1 MRRQQSFTVKAA
13 AGAPATAAV
22 PIEAECLDAPR
33 GFGRGVDVSTYR
45 YLDELWAA
53 ALRQAEASAL
63 ALPHTGSSE
72 LQGAKHTAEADNAGR
87 EETSIRQA
95 TDKTGVSSTCNDSHL
110 ALSPLPRA
118 PVPPGGSAAHLPVPQ
133 PPPPAV
139 VARRS
144 MPSGTSK
151 QTWMRVEAQPNLKR
165 NAYTARQG
173 VAWVVQ

>member
-22 PIEAECLDAPR
+22 PVEAECLDAPR
-33 GFGRGVDVSTYR
+33 GFGSGVDISTYR

-53 ALRQAEASAL
+53 ALLQAEASVL
-63 ALPHTGSSE
+63 ALPHTGSSG
-72 LQGAKHTAEADNAGR
+72 LQGAKHTSEADNAGR
-87 EETSIRQA
+87 KETSIKQA
-95 TDKTGVSSTCNDSHL
+95 ADKTGVSSTCNESL
-110 ALSPLPRA
+110 LTLSPLPRA
-118 PVPPGGSAAHLPVPQ
+118 PVLPSGSAAHSPVPQ
-133 PPPPAV
+133 PPPPVV

-144 MPSGTSK
+144 MPSATSK

-165 NAYTARQG
+165 NAYTARRG